1 MSDTWPFV
9 IAAYALTAALTLSVV
24 AQSWLSMRA
33 NERRAD
39 SLGRTRGSDDRDESS
54 ARGASGTPTS

>member
-9 IAAYALTAALTLSVV
+9 IAAYALTAALTLFVV

-39 SLGRTRGSDDRDESS
+39 QIGRARDGDDSS
-54 ARGASGTPTS
+54 ASGTRTS